1 MPGAYA
7 HITLVNEMRATS
19 HLESL
24 PGFSDEAITSVLD
37 YFKFCE
43 LGVVSPDYPYLTI
56 GDSGATSW
64 ADLMHYTHTGQ
75 MIQAGIKFVK
85 LLDGPEKHKAFAW
98 LLGYSAHVA
107 TDVTI
112 HPVVEL
118 IVGPYAQ
125 NKTAHRICE
134 MHQDAYIFQRLDV
147 GEVGLSEHLD
157 SGISACS
164 QPGSTQMD
172 HTISSLWSAMLN
184 TVHPIQFK
192 LNKPNID
199 KWHQRFKLMV
209 DEIGEEGN
217 RLMPIARHVA
227 VNCGLTY
234 PAVSEIDA
242 QYIKSL
248 KVPTGHMDY
257 DQIFE
262 KAILNVGAIWSL
274 VAKGVFAGDEE
285 YLSKFGE
292 WNLDTGRDENGQLVF
307 WRTA

>member
-7 HITLVNEMRATS
+7 HITLVNEMKAPSR
-19 HLESL
+19 LEGL
-24 PGFSDEAITSVLD
+24 PGFNSEAISSVLD

-43 LGVVSPDYPYLTI
+43 LGVVSPDYPYLAV

-64 ADLMHYTHTGQ
+64 ADLMHYTHTGH
-75 MIQAGIKFVK
+75 MLQAGIKYVK
-85 LLDGPEKHKAFAW
+85 LLSGLEMRKAFAW
-98 LLGYSAHVA
+98 LLGYSAHVT

-118 IVGPYAQ
+118 KVGPYAQ
-125 NKTAHRICE
+125 NKKAHRVCE
-134 MHQDAYIFQRLDV
+134 MHQDAYIFKRLNV

-164 QPGSTQMD
+164 ERSTTQVD
-172 HTISSLWSAMLN
+172 HTISSLWAAMLN
-184 TVHPIQFK
+184 EVHPVQFK
-192 LNKPNID
+192 SNEPNID

-217 RLMPIARHVA
+217 RLMPLARHVA

-234 PAVSEIDA
+234 PAPNEIDK

-248 KVPTGHMDY
+248 KVPTGYMDY
-257 DQIFE
+257 DEVFE
-262 KAILNVGAIWSL
+262 KAILHVGNIWSL
-274 VAKGVFAGDEE
+274 IAKGVFAGDQE

-307 WRTA
+307 WGAA